1 VGNLSVFGLA
11 HGVAGGVLVYVQ
23 VHEVI
28 CMGSQRKMLGAFL
41 DYSLPSACS
50 FNTKL
55 PSVLAGEV
63 GPSDNASTH
72 GNAPAFPWSLE
83 IWTQVLM
90 LAHTH
95 THTHTHTHQPSFSL
109 YQVKILLFPH
119 SSLPDI
125 PYIKLALYDCTFH
138 KCLSG
143 IPVENLGGKKHR

>member
-1 VGNLSVFGLA
+1 MGNLSVFGLA

-83 IWTQVLM
+83 I
-90 LAHTH
+90 
-95 THTHTHTHQPSFSL
+95 
-109 YQVKILLFPH
+109 
-119 SSLPDI
+119 
-125 PYIKLALYDCTFH
+125 
-138 KCLSG
+138 
-143 IPVENLGGKKHR
+143 